1 MSEIFLD
8 TETTGLSFERGHK
21 IVEIACVETKDF
33 IPTGKVFHKL
43 INPKREVPEEAFK
56 VHGFS
61 EKFLSQKETF
71 DLIADDFLDFIK
83 GKNII
88 IHNAPFDVSFLNGEL
103 NAIKKDLID
112 KKLVID
118 SLELARNKYPGSSN
132 SLDNLCKKFNIDISK
147 RTKHNALLD
156 CELLREVYI
165 NLVDVKEPKFNL
177 SSDNTIYKFS
187 KNEPYNKE
195 IVKITNSEIEL
206 HKQFLKKDIE
216 ITSID
221 PMPRRGIDVLCDNLH
236 RKPLEDMDL
245 GLFET
250 LEAGDVVF
258 VDNSHRSFMNSDVTV
273 FMMDVLPR
281 IPSGVLVGIHD
292 IFLPYDYHEKWKDR
306 YYNEQYLLA
315 CMLLANPD
323 YFTIELPLYWA
334 HQKGLDKALEPVWNS
349 IGPDL
354 AQRTGSAFWAVKN

>member
-33 IPTGKVFHKL
+33 IPTGKIFHKL

-177 SSDNTIYKFS
+177 SSNNTSYKVS
-187 KNEPYNKE
+187 KNESYNKE
-195 IVKITNSEIEL
+195 IVKITDSEIKL
-206 HKQFLKKDIE
+206 HKQFLKK
-216 ITSID
+216 
-221 PMPRRGIDVLCDNLH
+221 
-236 RKPLEDMDL
+236 
-245 GLFET
+245 
-250 LEAGDVVF
+250 
-258 VDNSHRSFMNSDVTV
+258 
-273 FMMDVLPR
+273 
-281 IPSGVLVGIHD
+281 
-292 IFLPYDYHEKWKDR
+292 
-306 YYNEQYLLA
+306 
-315 CMLLANPD
+315 
-323 YFTIELPLYWA
+323 EL
-334 HQKGLDKALEPVWNS
+334 K
-349 IGPDL
+349 
-354 AQRTGSAFWAVKN
+354 KNFY